1 MVALKENE
9 SMEKILQYNC
19 CNRLDY
25 IKWIIKGTNDNN
37 SIEIPL
43 LEVYLNSLIL
53 LTNIS

>member
-9 SMEKILQYNC
+9 SMETILQYNC

-37 SIEIPL
+37 
-43 LEVYLNSLIL
+43 
-53 LTNIS
+53 